1 MPENATPAMRTAR
14 ATGMARGSV
23 ARAATLAV
31 AIAALSACSE
41 VGTYGN
47 GDVSSEKSGE
57 RSAKKDTP
65 RKDSSGSDTE
75 RKPDGKIEQKA
86 PQHEEVPDEKVPDEE
101 DDPPTSPPV
110 NITGIYLTC
119 SPPYGVKADTVAFDC
134 RMERDGKKLDDDGL
148 VSSVTWKFKS
158 PNAELAQPRID
169 LNPSADWHAAY
180 VFVGRAALSS
190 EDLRDSTVL
199 VELAAS
205 SSDTS
210 EISVTYREDCKS
222 HKPDSASCT
231 VNTAPAVGI
240 PRRTSWLNQGDHIL
254 LSWAAP
260 TVPAVGTLVV
270 KSQAGGSMAFRPVDG
285 QRYTTGTLYGSDVVA
300 YVGPEI
306 SLQDRKVVSG
316 SEYTYAFF
324 HHDESFVYSPGMVM
338 GFVSPISGSEAAS
351 P

>member
-1 MPENATPAMRTAR
+1 M
-14 ATGMARGSV
+14 
-23 ARAATLAV
+23 RAATLAA

-47 GDVSSEKSGE
+47 SDVSSEKPRKSP
-57 RSAKKDTP
+57 AKEDAP
-65 RKDSSGSDTE
+65 RKDSPGGDNE
-75 RKPDGKIEQKA
+75 QKPDEKIEQKK
-86 PQHEEVPDEKVPDEE
+86 PPEDEVPDEDG
-101 DDPPTSPPV
+101 DAPTSPPV

-119 SPPYGVKADTVAFDC
+119 APPYGVKADTVAFDC

-169 LNPSADWHAAY
+169 RNPSADWHAAY
-180 VFVGRAALSS
+180 VFVGRAAISS
-190 EDLRDSTVL
+190 EDLRDSVVL

-222 HKPDSASCT
+222 HKADSASCT
-231 VNTAPAVGI
+231 VNTAPAIGI
-240 PRRTSWLNQGDHIL
+240 PGRTSWLNQGDHIL

-260 TVPAVGTLVV
+260 TAPAVGTLVV
-270 KSQAGGSMAFRPVDG
+270 KNQAGGSMSMAFRPVDG
-285 QRYTTGTLYGSDVVA
+285 QRYATGTLYGSDVVA

-324 HHDESFVYSPGMVM
+324 HHDESFVYSSGMVM